1 MTRWA
6 RAWSFHRFGS
16 SDWRFSSASRFCD
29 LSTSKMPPQQPDRLP
44 DRIDVVLRLWAH
56 DSGRRVATIQNV
68 DVM

>member
-16 SDWRFSSASRFCD
+16 SAWRFSSASRFCD
-29 LSTSKMPPQQPDRLP
+29 LSTSKMPPQQSDRLP
-44 DRIDVVLRLWAH
+44 DRIDVALRFRAH
-56 DSGRRVATIQNV
+56 GFDRRDSNM